1 VPKVFWGSSVEIN
14 PDGKYLAMNVD
25 MERKHAWS
33 FFSFLRQAQTMIP
46 ELRESKGII
55 GYSGNAEMIFGKKAR
70 FFSVWESE
78 RDLYRFAQSQSHSKA
93 MVKFKPAASHF
104 KLVKW
109 EISGSDIPKKWKGAL
124 EVIPSSMV
132 PQE

>member
-1 VPKVFWGSSVEIN
+1 MPKVFWGSSVEIN

-33 FFSFLRQAQTMIP
+33 FFSFLRQAQALIP
-46 ELRESKGII
+46 ELRKTKGII

-70 FFSVWESE
+70 FFSVWETES
-78 RDLYRFAQSQSHSKA
+78 DLLHFARSQSHSKA
-93 MVKFKPAASHF
+93 MLKFKPAASHF

-109 EISGSDIPKKWKGAL
+109 EISGSDIPKKWKDAL
-124 EVIPSSMV
+124 EKIPSSMI
-132 PQE
+132 PRE